1 MSIESGRH
9 ELDSA
14 DVLEPTQ
21 KLVSVAREKNIQRP
35 QLDGNQAVSQSIL
48 STTHDLSIVVP
59 TRNERENIWPLV
71 ESLHTALRGLRV
83 EVIFVDD
90 SDDDTPDVIE
100 DAARTM
106 SSALF
111 QIQLEHR
118 LAGEARAGGLATAV
132 VAGLNRAQA
141 DYVAVLDADLQHPPE
156 QLRVLYEQ
164 AGSQQ
169 RGLVGPQRCLRS
181 GRYPGLA
188 GVSRE
193 CD

>member
-21 KLVSVAREKNIQRP
+21 KLVAVAREKYIQGWQRG
-35 QLDGNQAVSQSIL
+35 GNQAVSQSIL
-48 STTHDLSIVVP
+48 STTHDLSTAVP

-71 ESLHTALRGLRV
+71 ESLQTALGDLRV

-90 SDDDTPDVIE
+90 SDDYTPGVIE

-106 SSALF
+106 SSSLF

-118 LAGEARAGGLATAV
+118 LAGEARTGGLATAV
-132 VAGLNRAQA
+132 VAGLNPAQA
-141 DYVAVLDADLQHPPE
+141 QYVAGLGADLQRPPCE
-156 QLRVLYEQ
+156 CRALYDQ
-164 AGSQQ
+164 AGAP
-169 RGLVGPQRCLRS
+169 RG
-181 GRYPGLA
+181 
-188 GVSRE
+188 
-193 CD
+193 

>member
-1 MSIESGRH
+1 MTIESGRH
-9 ELDSA
+9 GLDSA
-14 DVLEPTQ
+14 DVVEQTQ
-21 KLVSVAREKNIQRP
+21 KLVAVAREKYIQRR
-35 QLDGNQAVSQSIL
+35 QQGENQAVSQSIF

-90 SDDDTPDVIE
+90 SDDDPPDVIE

-106 SSALF
+106 CSALF

-132 VAGLNRAQA
+132 VAGLNGAQA
-141 DYVAVLDADLQHPPE
+141 YYVALLDAALQHPSA
-156 QLRVLYEQ
+156 QMRV
-164 AGSQQ
+164 
-169 RGLVGPQRCLRS
+169 
-181 GRYPGLA
+181 
-188 GVSRE
+188 
-193 CD
+193 CDDPAAAPHGCVV

>member
-21 KLVSVAREKNIQRP
+21 KLVSVAREKYIQGWQRG
-35 QLDGNQAVSQSIL
+35 GNQAVSQSIL
-48 STTHDLSIVVP
+48 STTHDLSVVVP

-71 ESLHTALRGLRV
+71 ESLQTALHGLRV

-118 LAGEARAGGLATAV
+118 LAGKALAGGLATAV
-132 VAGLNRAQA
+132 VAGLNPAQA
-141 DYVAVLDADLQHPPE
+141 AYLAVLVAYLPHPPW
-156 QLRVLYEQ
+156 QC
-164 AGSQQ
+164 GCFS
-169 RGLVGPQRCLRS
+169 GPSVPSSVRL
-181 GRYPGLA
+181 PL
-188 GVSRE
+188 
-193 CD
+193 